1 MNSSSHNLEAMPSQ
15 ICIVCRV
22 SGAVGPYM
30 PIPPERQSQGGRLRR
45 HRAHYH
51 GTVLRSI
58 GEKQWTVYW
67 EEIEKASDHFA
78 NTLKF
83 ESKAPT
89 NGLEGLDLESIYNDH
104 YYPGPNGLDHALL
117 GTSRTERRPPVIA
130 TPHIPPVPTNAPPI
144 VTTTSTTTTTATPEG
159 GGHQNVAGGTAHV
172 LMPPAATT
180 PATTSTTTPALS
192 SNHDQEDQ
200 FEDDDGERYDP
211 QSIVQDFLVDADAHH
226 NHRHGQYIT
235 TKQRLIGEVV
245 HVGNPRNGTLPW
257 TVRGDVTKDEV
268 LKDKEFNKVGIR
280 MFDFKDMT
288 ETSQS
293 VDRQTHKRINLLSLL
308 IHLWPGNWQD
318 QVKQLNQY
326 IQSKNDKANRKT
338 RHGRARTV
346 RETTDH
352 RKMDPTVVVLLPFSC
367 SIHHN
372 IVFAAVLGGGW
383 LVVVLLFV
391 GFFVVSNPSSC
402 PIQLPMLLL

>member
-1 MNSSSHNLEAMPSQ
+1 M
-15 ICIVCRV
+15 
-22 SGAVGPYM
+22 
-30 PIPPERQSQGGRLRR
+30 
-45 HRAHYH
+45 
-51 GTVLRSI
+51 
-58 GEKQWTVYW
+58 
-67 EEIEKASDHFA
+67 
-78 NTLKF
+78 
-83 ESKAPT
+83 
-89 NGLEGLDLESIYNDH
+89 
-104 YYPGPNGLDHALL
+104 
-117 GTSRTERRPPVIA
+117 
-130 TPHIPPVPTNAPPI
+130 
-144 VTTTSTTTTTATPEG
+144 
-159 GGHQNVAGGTAHV
+159 
-172 LMPPAATT
+172 
-180 PATTSTTTPALS
+180 
-192 SNHDQEDQ
+192 
-200 FEDDDGERYDP
+200 
-211 QSIVQDFLVDADAHH
+211 QDFLDDADARH

-235 TKQRLIGEVV
+235 KKQRLIGEVV

-367 SIHHN
+367 SIHRN
-372 IVFAAVLGGGW
+372 IVFAAVVGGGW

-402 PIQLPMLLL
+402 PIQLPMSLP